1 MKNRRIN
8 ILLAF
13 FVLLFFAED
22 CNKETNIPTGTLLPK
37 TTNSMPKPDHI
48 VIAIEENH
56 AYSQII
62 GSDSAPY
69 INSLVADSFSA
80 NFINSYGITYPSQPN
95 YLDLFSG
102 FRSRCSNDDH
112 PGMPE
117 LRHANIIPLQ
127 TGWDQ
132 E

>member
-22 CNKETNIPTGTLLPK
+22 CNKETNVPTGTLLPK
-37 TTNSMPKPDHI
+37 IANSMPKPDHI

-80 NFINSYGITYPSQPN
+80 IFINSYAITYPSQPN

-102 FRSRCSNDDH
+102 SDQ
-112 PGMPE
+112 GVAMM
-117 LRHANIIPLQ
+117 IIPAMNH
-127 TGWDQ
+127 
-132 E
+132 